1 MNKILE
7 DTDEF
12 VAAVAAGADALIAAA
27 DELKNSNE
35 FTLQNDVGIIIRR
48 ATERNYQY
56 ADILNGWL
64 KRIS

>member
-35 FTLQNDVGIIIRR
+35 FTFQNDVGIIIRR